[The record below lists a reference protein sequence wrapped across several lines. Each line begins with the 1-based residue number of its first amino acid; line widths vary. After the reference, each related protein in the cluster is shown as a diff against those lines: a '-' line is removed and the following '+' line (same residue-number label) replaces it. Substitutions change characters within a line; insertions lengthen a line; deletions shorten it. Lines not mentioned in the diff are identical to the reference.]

1 MDGSCSDKGVKP
13 SLCDNDRKKYN
24 YKWEI
29 LGQARPEGKAKGFSK
44 SKHSPL
50 SDNAEDP
57 SSLLD
62 VLTGARARSS
72 PGDLAASEAK
82 ALASTSEDELWAT
95 KEKPQREDFLK

>member
-13 SLCDNDRKKYN
+13 SRCDNDRKKYN

-29 LGQARPEGKAKGFSK
+29 PGQARPEEGKTKGFSK
-44 SKHSPL
+44 SKHFPF
-50 SDNAEDP
+50 SDNTKDP

-72 PGDLAASEAK
+72 LGDVAASVAK
-82 ALASTSEDELWAT
+82 ALASTPEDELWAT
-95 KEKPQREDFLK
+95 KEKPQREDF